1 MPFILPPTV
10 PDKLFAVN
18 VLLQAI
24 GEAPVNSIEVSES
37 VDVAAAVQTLD
48 EISLAVQSKGW
59 HWNREHGMSLSPN
72 SEGNIVLPT
81 NNLRVVKAVR
91 EASSLPE
98 RVAERGTRL
107 YDQSNHTYQFTE
119 ALKVDLIL
127 FLAFDELPAYAI
139 RYITIRAAKQFQ
151 GRLQTNSLVDRITD
165 EEVADAITTMEQA
178 EDEAQTHNSITGNA
192 QNYNRTHG
200 RARRRVS

>member
-1 MPFILPPTV
+1 MPFLLPPIV

-48 EISLAVQSKGW
+48 EISLAVQARGW
-59 HWNREHGMSLSPN
+59 HWNREHGLSLAPN
-72 SEGNIVLPT
+72 SENNIVLPA
-81 NNLRVVKAVR
+81 NNLRVVKAYR
-91 EASSLPE
+91 EASQLPE
-98 RVAERGTRL
+98 RVSERGSRL
-107 YDQSNHTYQFTE
+107 YDQTNKTYQFTE
-119 ALKVDLIL
+119 PLKVDLIL
-127 FLAFDELPAYAI
+127 YLAFDELPAYAV

-165 EEVADAITTMEQA
+165 EEVGDAIATMEQA